1 MPGLISLKSLAPVPR
16 GRRAAACGTGQAAA
30 WKNDGKSRES
40 TTAQENAGIQSL
52 GGVMKAA
59 TRASAQLASM
69 AVFRAPAALVRLPE
83 AAAASGGT
91 TTTAVLLAEARAVTT
106 TTTTTRG
113 GKASEVKTYYSSSGS
128 EHEPN
133 SVCLAAMVHEFMEE
147 DEEGADELLVG
158 KCGRARCNCGI
169 GSCSAANSHG
179 EDENDDPVPKL
190 GGEMREIFQVNLFI
204 KEISQAPSPRMRH
217 PRFLSITLS
226 LSLSDGFLSS
236 GLLLLQGLVP
246 CKTGLE
252 TSLLGEVLKAIEGV
266 SLSQSVQTTASSTT
280 KEEEEEQDSSATKCS
295 SPSPPPSPHVH
306 LRRTVMKH
314 LRDAGFNAAI
324 CKSRWA
330 HTGGFPGGD
339 LLTTSVQTPLK
350 LY

>member
-1 MPGLISLKSLAPVPR
+1 
-16 GRRAAACGTGQAAA
+16 
-30 WKNDGKSRES
+30 
-40 TTAQENAGIQSL
+40 
-52 GGVMKAA
+52 MKAA

-179 EDENDDPVPKL
+179 EDENDDPGPKL

-204 KEISQAPSPRMRH
+204 KKISQAPSPRMRH

-226 LSLSDGFLSS
+226 LS
-236 GLLLLQGLVP
+236 
-246 CKTGLE
+246 
-252 TSLLGEVLKAIEGV
+252 V
-266 SLSQSVQTTASSTT
+266 SL
-280 KEEEEEQDSSATKCS
+280 
-295 SPSPPPSPHVH
+295 
-306 LRRTVMKH
+306 
-314 LRDAGFNAAI
+314 
-324 CKSRWA
+324 
-330 HTGGFPGGD
+330 
-339 LLTTSVQTPLK
+339 
-350 LY
+350 

>member
-16 GRRAAACGTGQAAA
+16 GRRAAACGTGQATA

-52 GGVMKAA
+52 GDVMKAA

-69 AVFRAPAALVRLPE
+69 AVFRASAALVRLPE

-106 TTTTTRG
+106 TMTTTRG

-147 DEEGADELLVG
+147 DEEGADERLVG

-169 GSCSAANSHG
+169 GSCSATNSHG
-179 EDENDDPVPKL
+179 EDENDDPVPKP
-190 GGEMREIFQVNLFI
+190 GGEMREIFQVNLFV
-204 KEISQAPSPRMRH
+204 KEFSQAPSPRMCH
-217 PRFLSITLS
+217 PRFLSVCVSVS
-226 LSLSDGFLSS
+226 LSLCLSLMGFF
-236 GLLLLQGLVP
+236 P
-246 CKTGLE
+246 R
-252 TSLLGEVLKAIEGV
+252 
-266 SLSQSVQTTASSTT
+266 
-280 KEEEEEQDSSATKCS
+280 DSSCCRVWCHAK
-295 SPSPPPSPHVH
+295 
-306 LRRTVMKH
+306 LAWRQAYWER
-314 LRDAGFNAAI
+314 F
-324 CKSRWA
+324 SRQ
-330 HTGGFPGGD
+330 
-339 LLTTSVQTPLK
+339 SRV
-350 LY
+350 